1 MFKTVTV
8 TALKALNENMAVV
21 TSSDMLISQITIA
34 TFYIDLMNYEDE
46 DNMFSGAKASIGR
59 AEAYFIPEFCPSN
72 MAAAAI
78 LNFEISIGS

>member
-1 MFKTVTV
+1 
-8 TALKALNENMAVV
+8 
-21 TSSDMLISQITIA
+21 MLISQITIA

-46 DNMFSGAKASIGR
+46 DNTFSGAKASIGQ

>member
-1 MFKTVTV
+1 MTV
-8 TALKALNENMAVV
+8 LEALNGYLAVV

-59 AEAYFIPEFCPSN
+59 AEAYLIPEFCPSN